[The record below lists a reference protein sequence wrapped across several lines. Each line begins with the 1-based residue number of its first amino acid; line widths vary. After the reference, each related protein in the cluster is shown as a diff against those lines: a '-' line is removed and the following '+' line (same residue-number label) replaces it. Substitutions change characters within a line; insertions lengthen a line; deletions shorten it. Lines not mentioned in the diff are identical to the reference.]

1 VIFIGMEDKIY
12 YESLQIMVD
21 KAKELKT
28 KIDTNNDYE
37 SKGYLQMALELLY
50 IDIRKLIKQ
59 KELSK

>member
-1 VIFIGMEDKIY
+1 
-12 YESLQIMVD
+12 MVD

>member
-1 VIFIGMEDKIY
+1 MEDKIY

-28 KIDTNNDYE
+28 RIDANDDYE
-37 SKGYLQMALELLY
+37 AKGYLQMALELLY
-50 IDIRKLIKQ
+50 VDIRELIKQ

>member
-1 VIFIGMEDKIY
+1 MEDKIY